1 MELDKDAMHLDETLP
16 VTEEQRHAIEVT
28 TATPRDPCAQRF
40 DPPESEVLQMD
51 GSTDPKT
58 QTEKKEQLL
67 KLTYQMECRA
77 WKKVQTTS
85 TPQKTK
91 LQKTGKPKVT
101 KRITQLESVKK
112 THKEAERQGLPMV
125 IMDRDEK
132 IDEEKEEPKD
142 QDKQPAKKNKVGLS
156 LKKEA

>member
-1 MELDKDAMHLDETLP
+1 MEKGPNHKYP
-16 VTEEQRHAIEVT
+16 
-28 TATPRDPCAQRF
+28 
-40 DPPESEVLQMD
+40 
-51 GSTDPKT
+51 
-58 QTEKKEQLL
+58 
-67 KLTYQMECRA
+67 
-77 WKKVQTTS
+77 
-85 TPQKTK
+85 
-91 LQKTGKPKVT
+91 TGKPKVT